1 MSSSSSIAAARRRR
15 AGGVGGPAPTP
26 NTSNVSAQGHPSSQQ
41 QTPSAPINPL
51 MLLQQHHIKINA
63 MEQMLNEISLKQ
75 SVLNVNSTNSSS
87 NNVKSSPSQPDLN
100 LNELSDLIMN
110 KVEGQLDL
118 KAFYEN
124 DERLM
129 TEIEELKT
137 MIKSQQMV
145 INGLNNT
152 LYIILGNLNMSPLS
166 ETIAEAEDDAD
177 ADADTGA
184 DTGADA
190 EDDTDMDKHNQ
201 AVATFPKSVVTDEAN
216 KSIKDFISDT
226 LGKKSDVTEYDSKNS
241 ITFEGSL
248 QA

>member
-15 AGGVGGPAPTP
+15 AGGVGGPVPPTS
-26 NTSNVSAQGHPSSQQ
+26 NTSNVSAQGHTSSQQ

-51 MLLQQHHIKINA
+51 VLLQQHHIKINA
-63 MEQMLNEISLKQ
+63 MEQMINEISLKQ
-75 SVLNVNSTNSSS
+75 SALNVNSTNSSS

-166 ETIAEAEDDAD
+166 ETLTDADAGDDAD
-177 ADADTGA
+177 AASQDDADV
-184 DTGADA
+184 
-190 EDDTDMDKHNQ
+190 DKHNQ

-216 KSIKDFISDT
+216 KSIKDFIADT

>member
-129 TEIEELKT
+129 NEIEELKT
-137 MIKSQQMV
+137 MVKSQQMV

-152 LYIILGNLNMSPLS
+152 LYIILGNLKMSPLS
-166 ETIAEAEDDAD
+166 ETLTDAD
-177 ADADTGA
+177 AGDD
-184 DTGADA
+184 ADA

-201 AVATFPKSVVTDEAN
+201 TVPTFPKSVVTDEAN
-216 KSIKDFISDT
+216 KSIKEFIADT